1 MNTTNS
7 SNFGLISMGAV
18 AILLTAC
25 ASQPTYNANHRP
37 SITNNAQ
44 GVPSHYLVQ
53 QGDTVSKIASR
64 YNLNWRDVSAL
75 NRLDGNNTI
84 YTGQWLTLHRD
95 KAVKQTTAKANKKQP
110 TLTVKQTTRP
120 VGVVAPVTTN
130 NTIPAPLSRQALVA
144 QNAKNTTRNT
154 VATVQTSQPRQ
165 TATSTASQNVSTS
178 VMTSSSGFVLPVG
191 RQNKAVR
198 NFGEVRQIGSDT
210 FKTEGVW
217 FSGKEGDAI
226 VASRAGTVVYAD
238 SNQLPDASIAIRHTD
253 GFVTEYRFIK
263 DATIKQ
269 GQNVSA
275 GQRIASMRANNGA
288 VVTEFRVSKNSVY
301 IDPLSVT
308 R

>member
-130 NTIPAPLSRQALVA
+130 NTIPAPLSSQAFNA
-144 QNAKNTTRNT
+144 QSTVRNT
-154 VATVQTSQPRQ
+154 QT
-165 TATSTASQNVSTS
+165 TSTAQAPSKTQTVKQSTQAATPVLAS
-178 VMTSSSGFVLPVG
+178 GSGFVLPVG
-191 RQNKAVR
+191 RNNKAVR